1 MHQGALQPWS
11 PYALRHLHWCIINTT
26 NKPIR
31 AQLAINKPIRAQPA
45 INKPIRAQ
53 LAIDKPIRAQP
64 AINKPIR
71 AQLAIN
77 KPIRAQPANYK
88 PIRAQPAN
96 WQPRDMLETTW
107 NATVTS
113 SLEHE
118 KQSRKKRGSAAWH
131 RTSLTDIATRSMPTE
146 SYQRTACDI
155 YHTVMHI
162 YHK

>member
-1 MHQGALQPWS
+1 MSKWFIKCRNQQMHQGALQPWS
-11 PYALRHLHWCIINTT
+11 PYALRYLHWCIINTT

-64 AINKPIR
+64 AI
-71 AQLAIN
+71 
-77 KPIRAQPANYK
+77 YK